1 MEAAVVA
8 LEGDALLWFQWENGR
23 REVRSWEE
31 FKGLVLWQFRPTAA
45 GTLHE
50 QNHKQLT
57 GGVAEYRRKF
67 IELLASLSGIPKEIA
82 KVQFILGLSEDIRAE
97 VRLLGPRS
105 LDMVMDLAIKAED
118 KVKWARFKHPASSYV
133 ETYPQPKTYPTP
145 SNTHSR
151 SGSA

>member
-1 MEAAVVA
+1 MDLPLFDGDNPDEWILRAGRYFKFHHLEETEKVEAAVVA

-31 FKGLVLWQFRPTAA
+31 FKGLVLRQFRPTAA

-67 IELLASLSGIPKEIA
+67 I
-82 KVQFILGLSEDIRAE
+82 
-97 VRLLGPRS
+97 
-105 LDMVMDLAIKAED
+105 
-118 KVKWARFKHPASSYV
+118 
-133 ETYPQPKTYPTP
+133 
-145 SNTHSR
+145 
-151 SGSA
+151 